1 MNSYYECNPLLFNDE
16 ESENSFLSNEDFNK
30 ECEKIFKYEDNNSN
44 ILDNI
49 PINQVDCIC
58 GEKLKFEENQS
69 KIETQNSTNNEN
81 NNNIIKIIKE
91 KNKPGRKTEKTSK
104 KKKLMVELKEEIF
117 ILKLKIILLI
127 KLLLNI

>member
-1 MNSYYECNPLLFNDE
+1 MNSDYECNPLLFNDE
-16 ESENSFLSNEDFNK
+16 ESENSFLSKEDFNK
-30 ECEKIFKYEDNNSN
+30 ECEKIFKYNKYEDNNSN

-91 KNKPGRKTEKTSK
+91 KNKPGRKTKKT
-104 KKKLMVELKEEIF
+104 
-117 ILKLKIILLI
+117 
-127 KLLLNI
+127 

>member
-1 MNSYYECNPLLFNDE
+1 MSSDYECNPLLFNDE

-104 KKKLMVELKEEIF
+104 KKK
-117 ILKLKIILLI
+117 
-127 KLLLNI
+127 NSW